1 MLDYPGNQAAGLT
14 GLAAAQGTQLL
25 AMVSH
30 GDEAAELPLLWKLCA
45 VLVDFGYDVTVLD
58 ATMRECDANP
68 GLVHL
73 LEDSYA
79 HASEP
84 AHIPAWN
91 VIPAALGL
99 RSLCTEGGGEA
110 KSLRRLG
117 TLFQHS
123 GILIVY
129 SKVDWLE
136 PLLVGSKMEPLLAVS
151 SLKNSLLTSYM
162 ALKRLLVNGKLAPTI
177 VSIVS
182 GDAKYPETQ
191 PSAVALNLVECAR
204 NFLGFDVNTL
214 NIALRARDDS
224 VGEDIRRLAL
234 RLLESAM
241 PLETDAMA
249 SPRMPP
255 VSMGGFAWSH

>member
-14 GLAAAQGTQLL
+14 GLAAHQGTQLM

-30 GDEAAELPLLWKLCA
+30 GDEQAELPLLWKLCA

-58 ATMRECDANP
+58 ATKKESDANP
-68 GLVHL
+68 GLTHL

-84 AHIPAWN
+84 PHTPAWN
-91 VIPAALGL
+91 VIPAAQGLQRLGV
-99 RSLCTEGGGEA
+99 EGGGQHR
-110 KSLRRLG
+110 SLRRLG

-123 GILIVY
+123 GILLVY

-136 PLLVGSKMEPLLAVS
+136 PLLQGSTLEPLLAVS
-151 SLKNSLLTSYM
+151 ALKNSLLTSYL
-162 ALKRLLVNGKLAPTI
+162 ALKRLLLNSKLAPTI
-177 VSIVS
+177 VSIYS
-182 GDAKYPETQ
+182 GSDTRPQTQ
-191 PSAVALNLVECAR
+191 PSAVALNLAQCAR

-214 NIALRARDDS
+214 SIALLSQDDV

-234 RLLESAM
+234 RLLESAI

-249 SPRMPP
+249 APRMSP
-255 VSMGGFAWSH
+255 VSIGRFAWSQ